1 MSYNIFEGGGLY
13 TFLCINYSHWDHNKC
28 IYLHPVI

>member
-13 TFLCINYSHWDHNKC
+13 TFIYIDHSHRDHNKC